1 MPWRTTCPMDER
13 TQFIAAWLAH
23 EESMS
28 ELCQRFGISRK
39 TGYKVLGRYAA
50 DGPASLRERSH
61 ATHRQPHAIAE
72 AVQQA
77 ILELRGTHPYWGPR
91 KLRAWLARRRPE
103 HSWPAASTIGA
114 VLQRHGLTRPRRRR
128 LRAAPS
134 RMGPPA
140 TGPNEVWA
148 ADFKGWFR
156 TGDQQ
161 RCDPLTISDV
171 YSRYLLCCHVVAALG
186 EAAVR
191 PVFEATFREYGL
203 PRAIRT
209 DNGSPFASLAAGGL
223 SRLAVWWIRLGI
235 WPERIAPAHP
245 EQNGRHERLHRT
257 LKQETTQPPQAT
269 GPDQQRA
276 FDRFQTIYN
285 HERPHEALG
294 QQPPAAWYHPSR
306 RAYPDH
312 LPAVEYAAR
321 CLVRRTHPN
330 GDIKWLG
337 RRVFISQAVAGE
349 LLGLEEIADG
359 CWRVNFGPV
368 ELGWLDARR
377 PQRLQPLDTA
387 PTLSPIS
394 PV

>member
-28 ELCQRFGISRK
+28 VLCQRFGISRK
-39 TGYKVLGRYAA
+39 TGYKVLGRYAGE
-50 DGPASLRERSH
+50 GPAGLRERSH
-61 ATHRQPHAIAE
+61 AVHRQPHALAE

-77 ILELRGTHPYWGPR
+77 ILELRGTRPSWGPR

-103 HSWPAASTIGA
+103 QGWPAASTIGA
-114 VLQRHGLTRPRRRR
+114 LLQRHGLTVPRRRR
-128 LRAAPS
+128 RHAAPM
-134 RMGPPA
+134 RLGPPA

-171 YSRYLLCCHVVAALG
+171 YSRYLLRCHVVAETTEPL
-186 EAAVR
+186 VR
-191 PVFEATFREYGL
+191 PVFEGAFREYGL
-203 PRAIRT
+203 PQAIRT
-209 DNGSPFASLAAGGL
+209 DNGPPFASLAAGGL

-269 GPDQQRA
+269 GSDQQRA
-276 FDRFQTIYN
+276 FDRFQMDYN
-285 HERPHEALG
+285 YERPHEALG

-312 LPAVEYAAR
+312 LPTVEYPAQY
-321 CLVRRTHPN
+321 LVRRTHPN
-330 GDIKWLG
+330 GEIKWLG
-337 RRVFISQAVAGE
+337 RRVFISQALAGE
-349 LLGLEEIADG
+349 LLGLEEFADG
-359 CWRVNFGPV
+359 CWRVSFGPV

-377 PQRLQPLDTA
+377 PQRLHSQDTA